1 MDPLLFQFL
10 TGLTLGLPTS
20 LHCVG
25 MCGGIMGALGL
36 TLPSEARGS
45 ARGFSVHAGLLN
57 LERIFTYSAA
67 GGLAGLGGLGMIAA
81 LEQSNGYFLLRALAG
96 MTLLFVGFSLLGIAG
111 FSEALNRIMAPMAR
125 PLARLGALLNRMG
138 GLSGALA
145 KGMVWG
151 FLPCGLVYSAL
162 VYSALSGGP
171 WRGAAVM
178 AGFGLGTV
186 PALIATAF
194 GVNYLTRLG
203 QRIWLSRLAG
213 VVIIG
218 FAVATYMGMDVQVGE
233 LVCRPPE

>member
-36 TLPSEARGS
+36 SLPAGARGS
-45 ARGFSVHAGLLN
+45 YGGFSLHAGALN
-57 LERIFTYSAA
+57 LGRLFTYSAA
-67 GGLAGLGGLGMIAA
+67 GAVAGLGGLGAISA

-111 FSEALNRIMAPMAR
+111 FSEALNKVMAPMAR
-125 PLARLGALLNRMG
+125 PLARLAAGLNRLS
-138 GLSGALA
+138 GLSGAFA
-145 KGMVWG
+145 KGAVWG

-178 AGFGLGTV
+178 AGFGAGTI

-194 GVNYLTRLG
+194 GVNYLTRMRE
-203 QRIWLSRLAG
+203 RIWLSRLAG
-213 VVIIG
+213 VMIIG
-218 FAVATYMGMDVQVGE
+218 FAVATYLGMDVQVGE
-233 LVCRPPE
+233 LVCKTPE

>member
-36 TLPSEARGS
+36 SLPSEARGS
-45 ARGFSVHAGLLN
+45 WQGFSVHAGALN
-57 LERIFTYSAA
+57 FGRIITYTLA
-67 GGLAGLGGLGMIAA
+67 GSLAGLGGLGAISA
-81 LEQSNGYFLLRALAG
+81 LEQSIGYFLLRALAG

-111 FSEALNRIMAPMAR
+111 FSEALNRLMAPMSK
-125 PLARLGALLNRMG
+125 PLARLGAALNRLK
-138 GLSGALA
+138 GLPGDVA
-145 KGMVWG
+145 KGAVWG

-178 AGFGLGTV
+178 AGFGAGTV

-194 GVNYLTRLG
+194 GVNYLTRLRE
-203 QRIWLSRLAG
+203 RIWLSRLAG
-213 VVIIG
+213 VIIIG
-218 FAVATYMGMDVQVGE
+218 FAVATYLGVDAQVGE
-233 LVCRPPE
+233 LVCKTPE